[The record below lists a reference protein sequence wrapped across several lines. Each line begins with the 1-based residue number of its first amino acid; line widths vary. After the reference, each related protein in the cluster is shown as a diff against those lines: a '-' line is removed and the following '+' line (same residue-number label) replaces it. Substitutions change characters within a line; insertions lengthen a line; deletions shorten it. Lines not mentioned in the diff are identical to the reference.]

1 MLGLFSCTWC
11 RLRALASNSGW
22 VIVLFSLI
30 LIRPEAFTLV
40 LLFNSYPLVKPEFQM
55 VEEVLTLE

>member
-1 MLGLFSCTWC
+1 MPFACFSVEFWLGDCFIFIDFDS
-11 RLRALASNSGW
+11 
-22 VIVLFSLI
+22 
-30 LIRPEAFTLV
+30 PEAFTLV